1 MIPAY
6 TVRTIILFHN
16 AMKYDVIII
25 GGGPAGVSA
34 GVYSSRKQLK
44 TLVISE
50 SFGGQSAVS
59 STVENWIGENSISG
73 WELGQKF
80 EAHLRAQEGIEVRQ
94 EHATKIEP
102 GESGYIVTTE
112 GGAYETKA
120 IILAMGGKHR
130 HLGVPGE
137 EEFVGKGVVYCS
149 TCDAPFFKGK
159 AVAVVGGGNSGL
171 EAVEDL
177 LPYAEKVTLLALGD
191 VLRGDE
197 VTKDKIL
204 SDSRVSVIYNA
215 KTEAVLGTGKV
226 EGIRYEDTTTGET
239 KELPVD
245 GVFVEIGMVPN
256 SDLAKG
262 LVDLSEYGE
271 VKVDARTF
279 STSLPGV
286 FAAGDI
292 TDTPYR
298 QNNISAGQGVVAAL
312 SAYDYIRKGK

>member
-1 MIPAY
+1 
-6 TVRTIILFHN
+6 
-16 AMKYDVIII
+16 MKYDVIVI

-34 GVYSSRKQLK
+34 GVYTTRKQMK

-59 STVENWIGENSISG
+59 SSVDNWIGEITIPG
-73 WELGQKF
+73 WQLGQKF
-80 EAHLRAQEGIEVRQ
+80 ETHLRAQEGIEVRQ
-94 EHATKIEP
+94 ERATKIESQ
-102 GESGYIVTTE
+102 GAGYVVTTE
-112 GGAYETKA
+112 GGAYETKTV
-120 IILAMGGKHR
+120 ILAMGGKHR

-137 EEFVGKGVVYCS
+137 EEFKGKGVVYCS

-159 AVAVVGGGNSGL
+159 AVVVVGGGNSGL

-177 LPYAEKVTLLALGD
+177 LPYAEKIALLALGD
-191 VLRGDE
+191 ALKGDE
-197 VTKDKIL
+197 ITKTKVLADQK
-204 SDSRVSVIYNA
+204 VSVIYHA
-215 KTEAVLGTGKV
+215 KTLEVLGEEKV
-226 EGIRYEDTTTGET
+226 VGIRYEDVSSGEA

-245 GVFVEIGMVPN
+245 GVFVEIGMIPN
-256 SDLAKG
+256 SELAKG
-262 LVDLSEYGE
+262 LVDMTEYGE

-279 STSLPGV
+279 VTSRPGV

>member
-1 MIPAY
+1 
-6 TVRTIILFHN
+6 
-16 AMKYDVIII
+16 MKYDVIII

-34 GVYSSRKQLK
+34 GIYSARKQQK

-59 STVENWIGENSISG
+59 STVENWIGEISIPG
-73 WELGQKF
+73 WQLGQKF
-80 EAHLRAQEGIEVRQ
+80 ETHLRAQEGIEVRQ
-94 EHATKIEP
+94 ERATKIEA
-102 GESGYIVTTE
+102 GEKGYVVTTE
-112 GGAYETKA
+112 GGAYETKTV
-120 IILAMGGKHR
+120 ILAMGGKHR

-137 EEFVGKGVVYCS
+137 EEFKGKGVVYCS

-159 AVAVVGGGNSGL
+159 SVAVVGGGNSGL

-177 LPYAEKVTLLALGD
+177 LPYATSVTLLALGD
-191 VLRGDE
+191 TLKGDE
-197 VTKDKIL
+197 VTKAKIL
-204 SDSRVSVIYNA
+204 ADSRVSVIYHA
-215 KTEAVLGTGKV
+215 KTVAVLGETKVTGM
-226 EGIRYEDTTTGET
+226 RYEDTATGET
-239 KELPVD
+239 RDLPVD

-262 LVDLSEYGE
+262 LVDITDYGE

-279 STSLPGV
+279 ATSLPGV

-312 SAYDYIRKGK
+312 SAYDHIRKGK

>member
-1 MIPAY
+1 M
-6 TVRTIILFHN
+6 N
-16 AMKYDVIII
+16 YDVIII

-34 GVYSSRKQLK
+34 GIYSSRKQLK
-44 TLVISE
+44 TLVVSDG
-50 SFGGQSAVS
+50 FGGQSAVS
-59 STVENWIGENSISG
+59 AGVENWIGEITIPG
-73 WELGQKF
+73 WQLGQKF

-94 EHATKIEP
+94 ERATKIEP
-102 GESGYIVTTE
+102 GEPGYIVTTE
-112 GGAYETKA
+112 GGAYETKTV
-120 IILAMGGKHR
+120 ILAMGGKHR

-137 EEFVGKGVVYCS
+137 EEFKGKGVVYCS

-159 AVAVVGGGNSGL
+159 SVAVVGGGNSGL

-177 LPYAEKVTLLALGD
+177 LPYADKIILLALGD
-191 VLRGDE
+191 TLKGDE
-197 VTKDKIL
+197 VTKTKIL
-204 SDSRVSVIYNA
+204 ADPKVDVIYHA
-215 KTEAVLGTGKV
+215 KTSEVLGTGKV
-226 EGIRYEDTTTGET
+226 EGIRYEDTATGGT
-239 KELPVD
+239 KDLPVD

-256 SDLAKG
+256 AELAKG
-262 LVDLSEYGE
+262 LVDLSDYGE

-279 STSLPGV
+279 TTSLPGI

>member
-1 MIPAY
+1 
-6 TVRTIILFHN
+6 
-16 AMKYDVIII
+16 MKYDVIII

-34 GVYSSRKQLK
+34 GIYSSRKQLK

-59 STVENWIGENSISG
+59 STVENWIGEISIPG
-73 WELGQKF
+73 WQLGQKF

-94 EHATKIEP
+94 ERATKIEP
-102 GESGYIVTTE
+102 GEKGYVVTTE
-112 GGAYETKA
+112 GGAYETKTV
-120 IILAMGGKHR
+120 ILAMGGKHR

-137 EEFVGKGVVYCS
+137 EEFKGKGVVYCS

-159 AVAVVGGGNSGL
+159 MVAVVGGGNSGL

-177 LPYAEKVTLLALGD
+177 LPYATSVTLLALGD
-191 VLRGDE
+191 TLKGDE
-197 VTKDKIL
+197 VTKAKIL
-204 SDSRVSVIYNA
+204 ADSRVSVVYHA
-215 KTEAVLGTGKV
+215 KTVAVLGETKV
-226 EGIRYEDTTTGET
+226 TGIRYEDMVTGET
-239 KELPVD
+239 KDLSVD

-256 SDLAKG
+256 SDLVKG
-262 LVDLSEYGE
+262 LVDITDYGE
-271 VKVDARTF
+271 VKVDARSF
-279 STSLPGV
+279 AASLPGV

-312 SAYDYIRKGK
+312 SAYDHIRKGK